1 MPENTSNPQPVRPFI
16 YATATTRS
24 LMFSHAEVQSRMWT
38 KDPSALNLEY
48 TRIMMGFLL
57 FEPAPRRIAMIGLGG
72 GSLAKFCY
80 RHLPSTRIDVFE
92 INPHV
97 IALRDS
103 FQVPQDD
110 YRFSV
115 RQGDGAKLI
124 GEYQNEYDA
133 VLVDGYDVNGLPAQL
148 TTDGFYAACLNA
160 LAPGGMMV
168 CNFHASH
175 PHYGTYVGRIK
186 QRFSGSVIE
195 VSDGACANSIVFACR
210 GDMLKRCTGLP
221 KRRPDAMSTEMWLR
235 LAPTYWPMLA

>member
-1 MPENTSNPQPVRPFI
+1 MPENTSNNQQVRPFI
-16 YATATTRS
+16 YATTTSRS

-48 TRIMMGFLL
+48 TRIMMAFLL
-57 FEPAPRRIAMIGLGG
+57 FNPEPRRIAMVGLGG

-80 RHLPSTRIDVFE
+80 QHLPAARIDVFE

-110 YRFSV
+110 DRFAV
-115 RQGDGAKLI
+115 LQGDGAALI
-124 GEYQNEYDA
+124 RQYRNEYDA
-133 VLVDGYDVNGLPAQL
+133 VLVDGYDINGLPPQL
-148 TTDGFYAACLNA
+148 TTDAFYDACFNA
-160 LAPGGMMV
+160 LAPNGMMV

-175 PHYGTYVGRIK
+175 PKYRSYLGRIK
-186 QRFSGSVIE
+186 QRFAGSVLE
-195 VSDGACANSIVFACR
+195 VNDLSCAHGIVFACQ
-210 GDMLKRCTGLP
+210 GNTLKHCTGLP

-235 LAPTYWPMLA
+235 LAPTFWPMLV